1 MRGPYSLVN
10 PSRGTDV
17 ANAGL
22 VYFNGRLLA
31 MSEDDLPYQVRVT
44 AADDLRTVGRYDF
57 DGQLARCRSMIAHPK
72 LDPASGELFALS
84 YDVHYLVSP
93 TASTAP
99 SSVNGSWRPRPDNDF
114 LIPWFFLDTD
124 DDD

>member
-1 MRGPYSLVN
+1 M
-10 PSRGTDV
+10 

-31 MSEDDLPYQVRVT
+31 MSEDDLPYQVCVT
-44 AADDLRTVGRYDF
+44 ADGDLQTVGWYDF
-57 DGQLARCRSMIAHPK
+57 DGKLAGCASMITHPK

-93 TASTAP
+93 MASTAP

-114 LIPWFFLDTD
+114 LIPSFFLDTD